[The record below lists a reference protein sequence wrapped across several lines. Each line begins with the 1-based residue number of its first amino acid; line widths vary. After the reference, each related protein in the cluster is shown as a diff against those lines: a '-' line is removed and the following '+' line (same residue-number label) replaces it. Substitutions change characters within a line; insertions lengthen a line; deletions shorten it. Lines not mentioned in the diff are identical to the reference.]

1 METSP
6 LVCFASQ
13 WTGFYMMGTS
23 VMKQLKI
30 AAVLKINYF

>member
-1 METSP
+1 METIP
-6 LVCFASQ
+6 LVYFASQ

-30 AAVLKINYF
+30 AVLKINYF